1 MASQGANGTGVGE
14 ATAFI
19 LRLATT
25 SSSRVFEPGHLVAA
39 AASISATTTT
49 SLPSPPPASSSQVL
63 RERVEFLNL
72 IMLGGLGCGLAVLGL
87 LGNCLS
93 MLVLQRPKMRSST
106 SYFLLSLAVYDNLIL
121 LGMLAYFC
129 VPALVPYSPGLRN
142 VHSAM
147 HLTIVAGYPLSL
159 AAQMGSIYTCVGF
172 TVERYIAV
180 CKPLHVANTCT
191 KSRTIRVIILVFFW
205 SILYNIPRFFHY
217 EIYYTSNGIPGEE
230 LGTPSP
236 NHINVT
242 QLGNRTD
249 CLNCCTDV
257 ILQNASNYLCAQ
269 QRLRAKGINDPS
281 YAQSTP
287 STTFASIIMNSL
299 LKSTMSPP
307 VLDTTDTIST
317 TSPVSSSITTLLPSP
332 RTTSISL
339 RESEFGRSATFK
351 HIYLIYSQLF
361 FMFLIPFLAIL
372 LMNVGLIR
380 AVKVSMSAQR
390 SMCASAR
397 KEHNLTVMLIA
408 VIVVFLVCQFPTIVD
423 NILVAVV
430 GERQL
435 KTSYTYWC
443 FYTTCTLMVLINA
456 ASNFLLYCFFG
467 KKFRLVLLAILGCK
481 PRQRQVAYRSTV
493 TKSRTNGLNRTY
505 EMEVS
510 ML

>member
-1 MASQGANGTGVGE
+1 MEGMASLGANGTGVGE
-14 ATAFI
+14 ATPSI
-19 LRLATT
+19 LELATT
-25 SSSRVFEPGHLVAA
+25 GSKVFDPGHLVAA
-39 AASISATTTT
+39 AASISAASTT
-49 SLPSPPPASSSQVL
+49 SLPPTSSTSSGQPTL
-63 RERVEFLNL
+63 RERVQFLNL
-72 IMLGGLGCGLAVLGL
+72 IMLGVLGCGLAVLGI

-129 VPALVPYSPGLRN
+129 VPALVPYNPGMKGFQ
-142 VHSAM
+142 SII
-147 HLTIVAGYPLSL
+147 HLTVVAGYPLSL

-217 EIYYTSNGIPGEE
+217 EIYYISSGGVSSDFE
-230 LGTPSP
+230 TPHSV
-236 NHINVT
+236 NNSI
-242 QLGNRTD
+242 LGNKTD
-249 CLNCCTDV
+249 CLNCCADV
-257 ILQNASNYLCAQ
+257 LMKNASDFLCSQQSFGVYYDKTPTEATKDTDSLNVAQ
-269 QRLRAKGINDPS
+269 PTII
-281 YAQSTP
+281 
-287 STTFASIIMNSL
+287 TTIASIITNSML
-299 LKSTMSPP
+299 TSSTPTPVLADVDIIGMSTTLSPTPP
-307 VLDTTDTIST
+307 VTVSLTTH
-317 TSPVSSSITTLLPSP
+317 PPSP
-332 RTTSISL
+332 RTTSISF

-435 KTSYTYWC
+435 KTSFTYW
-443 FYTTCTLMVLINA
+443 VR
-456 ASNFLLYCFFG
+456 ASTSLSFH
-467 KKFRLVLLAILGCK
+467 I
-481 PRQRQVAYRSTV
+481 QDT
-493 TKSRTNGLNRTY
+493 
-505 EMEVS
+505 
-510 ML
+510 